1 MPVKKRVVHHR
12 FGIAPAE
19 QRGNRAVAFAVE
31 RREEEDEQ
39 GQRTATQSEARP
51 KSANPPE
58 QLLKGVHRAGEIEGN
73 QSAEHT
79 EENGRWYALHTEC
92 LVHAKSKHGL
102 STSKGVGDAGG
113 REARHE
119 QGQERCHRQVEHQHF
134 KGKHKSRYGCFEYA
148 RYRTRRAAAYE
159 EHEAFVVEVEGLA
172 DSRAYGRA
180 REHDGRLG
188 SDAAAETD
196 GQGRRH
202 DARPAVVSLNPTLSA
217 RDGIKNF
224 RHAMA
229 NVVAHHIFYE

>member
-31 RREEEDEQ
+31 RREKEDEQ
-39 GQRTATQSEARP
+39 GERAATQSETRP

-58 QLLKGVHRAGEIEGN
+58 HLFESVHRAGEIEGN

-79 EENGRWYALHTEC
+79 EENGRGYALHTEC

-102 STSKGVGDAGG
+102 SASKGVSDAGS

-134 KGKHKSRYGCFEYA
+134 EGKHKSRYGCLEYA
-148 RYRTRRAAAYE
+148 RHRARRAAAYE

-202 DARPAVVSLNPTLSA
+202 DARPAVVALNLTLSA
-217 RDGIKNF
+217 RYGIKNF
-224 RHAMA
+224 RDAMTD
-229 NVVAHHIFYE
+229 VVAHHVFDE